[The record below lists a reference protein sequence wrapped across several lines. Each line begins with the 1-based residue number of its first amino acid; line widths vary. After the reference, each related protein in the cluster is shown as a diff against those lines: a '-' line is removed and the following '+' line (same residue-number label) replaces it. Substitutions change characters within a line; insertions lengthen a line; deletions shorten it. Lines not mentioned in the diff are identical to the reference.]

1 MKYHIA
7 SNRARSTMAVF
18 VVVSVILTGCVSR
31 HLVPHLDEGKK
42 YAAAGEWDK
51 SVNALQKAQEIAPD
65 NKEVKLLLNRS
76 RYEASMAHMEHGE
89 QLMAQELFT
98 EAIAEFKIAMAMNL
112 SNMRAARLSKLAQD
126 MQEARHLY
134 RQGVNFERTRK
145 FAQAK
150 AAFIRA
156 NKLDPDYEPALEAL
170 ERYRGKELESRKYR
184 LDLKSESPIS
194 FKFKKTPII
203 NVFEVLTQL
212 TGVNFIFDKEMPES
226 KVTMFMT
233 DVSFDRF
240 IDVLLKTNDLA
251 SQMVNENTMIIYP
264 NTPAKIKEYQDLQI
278 RTFYLSNME
287 AKKAVALLS
296 KILRSKDIIANE
308 SLNSLVVRGSGDV
321 IKIAERL
328 IEANDGAP
336 AEILLDVEFLEVTK
350 SLEENLGLTVTE
362 FIDLGVGEATDSIS
376 NDLEFAAN
384 ASIRALS
391 RISDKELVLSIPTA
405 TLNLLKQDGD
415 TRILAQPKI
424 RVKNAE
430 KASVLLGDRVPL
442 RVNRRVD
449 SNTGDV
455 TSDFQYT
462 DVGVK
467 LEVAPIINIH
477 DEVTLNLTLEVSS
490 LGANISTD
498 PTDPQFP
505 IQTRTAKSV
514 ISLRDGETVI
524 LGGLINDTE
533 RETIRKVPLLGEIPS
548 VGRLFSNRDTSNIKN
563 DVFMVI
569 TPYVIRSQEIPE
581 NEYTRIWSGSQE
593 RWSTESPYGEVPF
606 EETLK
611 KTPEGPLPEIEPGP
625 AGALSRNSDPEAD
638 LPGAR
643 PSPAASDAE
652 SNVSATSETSE
663 AISVATAA
671 TGQAE
676 AAAERS
682 EAGWPADARFAI
694 HVNSYT
700 DETQA
705 RERTE
710 ALAHMGY
717 DSFMIPASVPGK
729 GFFHRIFVGSY
740 PSLHLAQADCDRFKD
755 LDEFAR
761 DIHVVDRKWAIGD

>member
-1 MKYHIA
+1 MMTNLSAVSGIRSGITILIA
-7 SNRARSTMAVF
+7 VGVF
-18 VVVSVILTGCVSR
+18 LTGCASR

-42 YAAAGEWDK
+42 YAAAGDWDK

-65 NKEVKLLLNRS
+65 NKEVKLLLDKS
-76 RYEASMAHMEHGE
+76 RFEASVAHMEHGE

-145 FAQAK
+145 FAQAR
-150 AAFIRA
+150 AAFVRA
-156 NKLDPDYEPALEAL
+156 SKLDPDYEPALTAL
-170 ERYRGKELESRKYR
+170 DRYKGKDLKTRKYR

-264 NTPAKIKEYQDLQI
+264 NTPAKIKEYEDLQI
-278 RTFYLSNME
+278 RTFYLSNLE

-296 KILRSKDIIANE
+296 KILKSRDIIANE
-308 SLNSLVVRGSGDV
+308 SLNSVVVRGSGDV

-336 AEILLDVEFLEVTK
+336 AEVLLNVEFLEVTK
-350 SLEENLGLTVTE
+350 TLEENLGLTVTE
-362 FIDLGVGEATDSIS
+362 FIDIGVGESTSSIS

-384 ASIRALS
+384 ASLRALS
-391 RISDKELVLSIPTA
+391 RISTKELILSIPTA

-415 TRILAQPKI
+415 TRLLAQPKI

-467 LEVAPIINIH
+467 LEASPIINIH
-477 DEVTLNLTLEVSS
+477 DEVTLNLNLEVST
-490 LGANISTD
+490 LGANISPD

-524 LGGLINDTE
+524 IGGLINDTE
-533 RETIRKVPLLGEIPS
+533 RETIRKVPVLGEIPA
-548 VGRLFSNRDTSNIKN
+548 VGRLFSNRDTSNIKT
-563 DVFMVI
+563 DVVMVI

-581 NEYTRIWSGSQE
+581 NVYTKIWSGSQE
-593 RWSTESPYGEVPF
+593 RWSTESPFGEASMEDSLLDRPS
-606 EETLK
+606 K
-611 KTPEGPLPEIEPGP
+611 PLPDDVLNPPKDTDAVAPEPLGEKRGSVAVP
-625 AGALSRNSDPEAD
+625 ASGKGAENSDEIAVWPD
-638 LPGAR
+638 
-643 PSPAASDAE
+643 
-652 SNVSATSETSE
+652 
-663 AISVATAA
+663 VAKY
-671 TGQAE
+671 
-676 AAAERS
+676 
-682 EAGWPADARFAI
+682 AI

-700 DETQA
+700 RETQA
-705 RERTE
+705 RKRAGELTE
-710 ALAHMGY
+710 LGY
-717 DSFMIPASVPGK
+717 SSFMIPATVPGK
-729 GFFHRIFVGSY
+729 GLFHRVYVGAYDNMSR
-740 PSLHLAQADCDRFKD
+740 AQADCDRYKNRK
-755 LDEFAR
+755 EFAR
-761 DIHVVDRKWAIGD
+761 DIHVVDRQWAIGE